1 MCQMF
6 WKVKQKVKKINRLK
20 ANIKSVLEQLQQ
32 QVASYLE
39 LLDWFHKSIEGSLV
53 TIIHPRRSMFEA

>member
-1 MCQMF
+1 MF